1 MSKPLLMDST
11 EKKVVL
17 VGVVFGI
24 FVFSALFG
32 GLILNKLNQPEVPLL
47 ENPYPAKDFQL
58 RNYMNESVKFSDYD
72 GKVRLV
78 TFIYQQCPDGCS
90 TVATKVVQAQ
100 NRYSDSGKVASFV
113 IDFDYIR
120 DTAASLKTFA
130 ETLTGQE
137 KPQENMQFLY
147 GNETEIVKVA
157 ANWNFFFQP
166 VNETLS
172 STFHPNHEG
181 AHKTL
186 WIHQFIVYVVDE
198 NGLVQRLFTGLDWEN
213 QDLYNTIDLLLSD

>member
-1 MSKPLLMDST
+1 MSEFLLMDPT

-17 VGVVFGI
+17 AGLIFGI

-32 GLILNKLNQPEVPLL
+32 GLIIDKLTQPDVPLL

-58 RNYMNESVKFSDYD
+58 RNYMNETVQFKAYD

-78 TFIYQQCPDGCS
+78 TFVYQLCPDGCS
-90 TVATKVVQAQ
+90 TVASKVIQAQ

-113 IDFDYIR
+113 IDFDYIH
-120 DTAASLKTFA
+120 DTSASLKTFA
-130 ETLTGQE
+130 ETLTGSNE
-137 KPQENMQFLY
+137 TQENLQFLY
-147 GNETEIVKVA
+147 GNETEIKKVA
-157 ANWNFFFQP
+157 ADWNFFFQP

-172 STFHPNHEG
+172 STLQPNHEG
-181 AHKTL
+181 GHKAL

-198 NGLVQRLFTGLDWEN
+198 DGLVQRIFTGLDWDN
-213 QDLYNTIDLLLSD
+213 QDLYDTIDLLLSD